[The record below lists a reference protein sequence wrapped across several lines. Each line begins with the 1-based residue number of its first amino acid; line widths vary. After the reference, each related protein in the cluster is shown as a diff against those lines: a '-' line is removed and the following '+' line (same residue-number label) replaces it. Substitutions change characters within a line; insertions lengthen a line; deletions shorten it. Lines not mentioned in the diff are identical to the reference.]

1 MIDISKEDANLLLEE
16 ATELIITLRSWGY
29 HLDRNPILKFRDAD
43 TGKQLDGWSGESLS
57 ILILK
62 IREKANKE
70 TLEKE

>member
-29 HLDRNPILKFRDAD
+29 HLDRNPVLKIRDAD
-43 TGKQLDGWSGESLS
+43 TGKQLDGWSGETLS
-57 ILILK
+57 NLIIK

-70 TLEKE
+70 TLEND